1 MSNAALIK
9 TNDATG
15 GAGASSMLA
24 VDPFRSLLVHFG
36 MLLGVDDFETIDAY
50 HRGKMWMHSAWLH
63 GSGAVWGL
71 GVSLDTEAAEVR
83 VTKGLAID
91 ALGREMYLENVAC
104 LNLGSWY
111 DAHKEDADLAEMV
124 TVDDDGTVH
133 FDAHVV
139 IRFMP
144 CLSRQVPAL
153 TEPCDGAGSTTAYS
167 RIVETVELTLRPGL
181 APAWRTPTGS
191 LPYHRLRLLFG
202 LEEAMEESGSV
213 IDADQEVLDAIEAIM
228 LEPDSDRP
236 AAYLEAFRRFSALDE
251 IDTAPALGKDGE
263 TFSLF
268 PATDPAPMP
277 LADIEGIVLTPT
289 DDGWVLSLDALEHD
303 NVDTGVRPVHVP
315 TATIQ
320 ELLCGPPC
328 RCATN
333 QNPPGESDVPPSPDP
348 TTPDIAVEADAGG
361 PRIVADSV
369 QIKGEE
375 IRFKVDGS
383 NLRSASVSTRGVV
396 VSSFQVTD
404 GWISEDIDS
413 VEYNTRSKAVL
424 VRLREAPEGNLV
436 RLIVK
441 GTGPFPFIGT
451 NDVPLAGAV
460 GGGPG
465 GKFDG
470 NDFVSMF
477 KIRS

>member
-1 MSNAALIK
+1 MSNTAL
-9 TNDATG
+9 TNSTEETG
-15 GAGASSMLA
+15 GAGSVLA

-36 MLLGVDDFETIDAY
+36 MLLGVDDFQTVDAY

-63 GSGAVWGL
+63 RDGAVWGL
-71 GVSLDTEAAEVR
+71 GVSVDAEAGEVR
-83 VTKGLAID
+83 VAKGLAID
-91 ALGREMYLENVAC
+91 AVGRELYLGADAC
-104 LNLGSWY
+104 LNAGRWY
-111 DAHKEDADLAEMV
+111 DEHKEDPGLGEHV
-124 TVDDDGTVH
+124 TTDEDGTVH

-181 APAWRTPTGS
+181 APEWRTPAGS

-202 LEEAMEESGSV
+202 LEEAIEEDGTV
-213 IDADQEVLDAIEAIM
+213 IDTDQVVLDAIEAIK
-228 LEPDSDRP
+228 LEPEAGRP
-236 AAYLEAFRRFSALDE
+236 AAYLDALRRFSALDE
-251 IDTAPALGKDGE
+251 IETSPALGTDNE
-263 TFSLF
+263 AYSLF
-268 PATDPAPMP
+268 PATDPAPML
-277 LADIEGIVLTPT
+277 LANIEGITLMPG
-289 DDGWVLSLDALEHD
+289 DDGWLLSVDELDHD
-303 NVDTGVRPVHVP
+303 NVDNGVRPVHVP

-328 RCATN
+328 RCGLSVE
-333 QNPPGESDVPPSPDP
+333 PPADTDVPSPPDS
-348 TTPDIAVEADAGG
+348 TTSDIAEEGDAEG
-361 PRIVADSV
+361 PRVDAASV
-369 QIKGEE
+369 QVKGEV
-375 IRFKVDGS
+375 IRFKVQGTS
-383 NLRSASVSTRGVV
+383 LRTASVSHLGVL

-404 GWISEDIDS
+404 GWIAEDIQE
-413 VEYNTRSKAVL
+413 VAYNARSKTVS
-424 VRLREAPEGNLV
+424 VRLRRAPEGNLV

-441 GTGPFPFIGT
+441 GTGAFPFIGT

-460 GGGPG
+460 GGKPG
-465 GKFDG
+465 GKIEG